1 LDLQTDMPEIEISPA
16 CPSHILRY
24 WAKHM
29 IDLKTIKRGLIL
41 GWLIP
46 LLPGCMVGPDYQR
59 PPTAFQAKWASALA
73 DQPSSSR
80 QNLQAWWQAFHDPLL
95 SSLITQ
101 ARLGNRDVFQAEAR
115 LREARANRDL
125 SVANILP
132 TLSMNASASKNQ
144 PSTASRFGQ
153 VGQFGSSYN
162 QFSHSLDASWE
173 LDLWGKQRR
182 SIESADATLEANK
195 EDLQDVLT
203 SLYAEVALN
212 YIEVRRYQNEWVIA
226 KNSLEAQ
233 QETYDI
239 ARWRAL
245 AGLVSEVDV
254 FQAKQSVENTRA
266 DIPKL
271 TSALEQ
277 AKHGLAVLLG
287 KQPTELNALLAQP
300 APIPAAANDI
310 AVGIPA
316 DVLRQRP
323 DVRRSERK
331 LAAQTAQIGV
341 AEAAA
346 YPSFTLSGSIGLESL
361 LAANLYTAAAKTF
374 QMAASSA
381 WVLFDSGR
389 IRSNVKIQTALQE
402 QALGLYQ
409 NTLLTAL
416 KEVENSLTALNQE
429 RQRRDA
435 LKASATAGKQAL
447 TLAGQQYQTG
457 TVDFQRVLDAQ
468 QSLLTAQ
475 NQLLESEAETASN
488 LIRLY
493 KALGGGW
500 DINATAS
507 NQTPH

>member
-1 LDLQTDMPEIEISPA
+1 MNINRLITVSLIIS
-16 CPSHILRY
+16 
-24 WAKHM
+24 
-29 IDLKTIKRGLIL
+29 
-41 GWLIP
+41 
-46 LLPGCMVGPDYQR
+46 LLSGCMVGPDYHR
-59 PPTAFQAKWASALA
+59 PSTAFPANWSTALA
-73 DQPSSSR
+73 NQ
-80 QNLQAWWQAFHDPLL
+80 QATGSEALNNWWQSFHDPILT
-95 SSLITQ
+95 SLITQ

-153 VGQFGSSYN
+153 SGQFGSAYN

-182 SIESADATLEANK
+182 SIESNEANLDAAE
-195 EDLQDVLT
+195 EDLRDVLV

-212 YIEVRRYQNEWVIA
+212 YMDVRRYQNELTVA
-226 KNSLEAQ
+226 KDSLKAQ

-239 ARWRAL
+239 TRWREQ
-245 AGLVSEVDV
+245 AGLVSMVDV
-254 FQAKQSVENTRA
+254 LQAKQSVENTRA

-271 TSALEQ
+271 TSSLEQ

-287 KQPTELNALLAQP
+287 KQPTELNTLLEQST
-300 APIPAAANDI
+300 PIPVAANSI
-310 AVGIPA
+310 AIGIPA
-316 DVLRQRP
+316 DILRQRP
-323 DVRRSERK
+323 DVRQTERK

-346 YPSFTLSGSIGLESL
+346 YPSFTLSGSIGVEALA
-361 LAANLYTAAAKTF
+361 AANLYTAAAKTF
-374 QMAASSA
+374 QMAVSSA

-389 IRSNVKIQTALQE
+389 IRSNVKMQTALQE

-409 NTLLTAL
+409 NTILTAL
-416 KEVENSLTALNQE
+416 KEVENSLTAYNQE
-429 RQRRDA
+429 WQRRDA
-435 LKASATAGKQAL
+435 LLASVTAGNEAL
-447 TLAGQQYQTG
+447 TLSEQQYQAG
-457 TVDFQRVLDAQ
+457 TVDFQRVLDSQ
-468 QSLLTAQ
+468 QSLLMAQ
-475 NQLLESEAETASN
+475 NQLIESEMEVASN

-500 DINATAS
+500 DTNSGKPAPKP
-507 NQTPH
+507 NGNHG

>member
-1 LDLQTDMPEIEISPA
+1 MPEIEISPT

-29 IDLKTIKRGLIL
+29 IDLKTIKRGLIF

-95 SSLITQ
+95 NSLITQ

-153 VGQFGSSYN
+153 FGQFGSSYN
-162 QFSHSLDASWE
+162 QFSHGLDASWE

-182 SIESADATLEANK
+182 SIESAEATLDANE
-195 EDLQDVLT
+195 EDLQDVLV

-212 YIEVRRYQNEWVIA
+212 YIEVRRYQNGLVIA
-226 KNSLEAQ
+226 KNSLKAQ

-239 ARWRAL
+239 ARWRAQ

-254 FQAKQSVENTRA
+254 LQARQSVESARA

-300 APIPAAANDI
+300 ASIPAAADHI

-374 QMAASSA
+374 QMAVSSA

-389 IRSNVKIQTALQE
+389 IRSNIKIQTALQE

-409 NTLLTAL
+409 NTILTAL

-429 RQRRDA
+429 WQRRDA
-435 LKASATAGKQAL
+435 LKASATAGKEAL
-447 TLAGQQYQTG
+447 TLAEQQYQTG

-475 NQLLESEAETASN
+475 NQLIESEAENASN

-500 DINATAS
+500 DINATQP
-507 NQTPH
+507 N